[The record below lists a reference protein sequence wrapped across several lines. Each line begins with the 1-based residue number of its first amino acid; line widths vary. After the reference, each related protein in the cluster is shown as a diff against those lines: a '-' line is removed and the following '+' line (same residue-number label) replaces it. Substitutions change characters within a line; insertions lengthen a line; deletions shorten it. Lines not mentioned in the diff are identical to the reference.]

1 MTDAAILER
10 FEVLHKAIDAFGECA
25 AGGGFGQLSDDE
37 FIDLARDL
45 EALRRSLGTVD
56 DAVVTDVER
65 RELPHK
71 QLTRTT
77 AGFLSALW
85 RLTAGEARQR
95 VTAARQ
101 CGTRVAFS
109 GEPLPPLRPHLA
121 AARTAG
127 VVTPAQV
134 ALIVKTL
141 ADLPPRLTPHQLDEA
156 ERSLV
161 QAAHALNL
169 ADLKIVCD
177 KLAFCYD
184 QDGPAPDDQVQQ
196 ARRFLDARPLSDG
209 MVAGSY
215 RLAGVDGA
223 KLLAFL

>member
-101 CGTRVAFS
+101 CGPRVTFS

-121 AARTAG
+121 QARAAG
-127 VVTPAQV
+127 VVTPVQV

-141 ADLPPRLTPHQLDEA
+141 ADLPPRLTPHELDEA

-161 QAAHALNL
+161 QAAHALHL

-177 KLAFCYD
+177 KLACCYD

-223 KLLAFL
+223 